1 MSCEYDIKNIT
12 TQEEEIMSVL
22 WTMLEEEF
30 TSDDVHER
38 GRWKIQHKHEKPKD
52 KSQGV
57 LKSDF
62 LLHVEIREIVKV
74 KLKEY
79 LLNLENYYLLEQ
91 TGHHIKFTLL
101 GEKYATNLV
110 RRQRLAER
118 LFSDILVIEEEDI
131 MAHACEFEHIIS
143 EDVEEAI
150 CTLLGHPTECPH
162 GKVIPPGQCCIEE
175 KTSLEAII
183 KPASQL
189 RVGEQ
194 GIIKYMTAKDNRTMH
209 KLISLGLLPGTL
221 IKLHQKMPGSGP
233 MVIQIEESQIA
244 FERSVAEDIMVQPK
258 EEDN

>member
-1 MSCEYDIKNIT
+1 MNNANNIKNIT
-12 TQEEEIMSVL
+12 MQEEEIMSII

-52 KSQGV
+52 PSKGV

-62 LLHVEIREIVKV
+62 NLHVDIRDIDKS
-74 KLKEY
+74 KLNIY
-79 LLNLENYYLLEQ
+79 LKNLEDFYLIEQ
-91 TGHHIKFTLL
+91 IQDRIKFTPI

-118 LFSDILVIEEEDI
+118 LFSDILEIDEEDI
-131 MAHACEFEHIIS
+131 MAHACEFEHVIS

-162 GKVIPPGQCCIEE
+162 GKQIPPGQCCIEE

-189 RVGEQ
+189 KVGEQ
-194 GIIKYMTAKDNRTMH
+194 GTIKYMTARNNRTMH
-209 KLISLGLLPGTL
+209 KLIALGLLPGTL
-221 IKLHQKMPGSGP
+221 IKLHQKMPGNGP
-233 MVIQIEESQIA
+233 MIIQIDESQIA
-244 FERSVAEDIMVQPK
+244 FEKSVAEDIMVQPK
-258 EEDN
+258 EEN